1 MVSTMSERSVSTVE
15 VNVLAHATE
24 DPAKV
29 RKAALNLFQA
39 DAEPPPIEAEE
50 LTGYFGDPIT
60 ALKLVIKHRKPATDL
75 IANVF
80 MCLNSLDRA
89 AILDELPR
97 RIDENKN
104 LYLRLDKQKAYQG
117 RMALSSQ
124 DAIRLKAKLHVPH
137 GTDPAEALRAYL
149 EGLPEEA
156 A

>member
-1 MVSTMSERSVSTVE
+1 MLSNMSERPVSTVE
-15 VNVLAHATE
+15 LSVFAHATE

-29 RKAALNLFQA
+29 RQAALNLFPA
-39 DAEPPPIEAEE
+39 DAEPPPIEVEE

-60 ALKLVIKHRKPATDL
+60 ALKLVVKHRKPATDL
-75 IANVF
+75 VANVF
-80 MCLNSLDRA
+80 RGLSSLDRA
-89 AILDELPR
+89 ALLDGLPG

-137 GTDPAEALRAYL
+137 GADPAEALRAYL
-149 EGLPEEA
+149 EELQEGA